1 MKVQNKSS
9 SKLIKFL
16 NGKAFYVVLCV
27 CFIAIGI
34 AAWSGAEG
42 LKRIETAEKGS
53 GQSVTSTP
61 KPDISSIIGVASKP
75 QESQTES
82 ADKSDSDNDEPT
94 PSKPQDTSSKEP
106 DRTEQTAAPVA
117 KFFVNPVLG
126 DILKDFS
133 ATELQYSMT
142 MDDMRLHK
150 AVDIAASAGTPVIAS
165 GEGVVIEVYK
175 DAMYGTT
182 VVIDHGNG
190 IVAKYC
196 GLNAVPAVK
205 VGNAVDSS
213 TQLGVV
219 DVIPCESVEQRH
231 LHLEFFKDGKAVS
244 PMDYIIR

>member
-16 NGKAFYVVLCV
+16 NGKAFYAVLCV

-53 GQSVTSTP
+53 DQSVTSTP
-61 KPDISSIIGVASKP
+61 NPDISSVIGVTSKP
-75 QESQTES
+75 QASQTES
-82 ADKSDSDNDEPT
+82 TDKPDDDEST

-165 GEGVVIEVYK
+165 GEGVVIEIYK

-231 LHLEFFKDGKAVS
+231 LHLEFFKDGKSVS
-244 PMDYIIR
+244 PMDYIIK

>member
-16 NGKAFYVVLCV
+16 NGKAFYAVLCV

-53 GQSVTSTP
+53 DQSVTSTP
-61 KPDISSIIGVASKP
+61 NPDISSVIGVTSKP
-75 QESQTES
+75 QVSQTES

-165 GEGVVIEVYK
+165 GEGVVIEIYK

-231 LHLEFFKDGKAVS
+231 LHLEFFKDGKAGS
-244 PMDYIIR
+244 PLDYIIR